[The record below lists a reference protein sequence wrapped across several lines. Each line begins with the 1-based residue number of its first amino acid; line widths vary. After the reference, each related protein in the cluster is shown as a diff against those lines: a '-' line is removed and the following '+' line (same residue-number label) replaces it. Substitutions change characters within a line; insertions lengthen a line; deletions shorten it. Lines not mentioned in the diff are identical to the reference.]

1 LKSVSWWY
9 SILFLVSGLWAQS
22 VSTHVEPDSGY
33 IGDAFT
39 VTYSITLPD
48 QARIEP
54 PRFEESIPDLRLLS
68 QSSDTRFDEE
78 RYTRIFTL
86 QVAAFDTGYQV
97 IPSVPFKIQREGD
110 KSFKTIHSDSMRF
123 RILSA
128 LPKVQS
134 LPEVYEPLPVPVF
147 TLRQKIIL
155 TLLLILLILAAIGIL
170 HRRRTRILEGRN
182 GKTLVAHFNE
192 AEESFQALEEKGY
205 LEKGEWKAFYLELT
219 IILKRYI
226 ERTFYLHI
234 TDLPT
239 AELLPVLKKE
249 MPDMWTDTMSDLIRY
264 SDLVKFARL
273 ESSVEKGRQDLKL
286 AREWCK
292 MVEKSINSLEL
303 SGETEK
309 SS

>member
-1 LKSVSWWY
+1 MKPVCY
-9 SILFLVSGLWAQS
+9 FYGILFLVSGLWAQNI
-22 VSTHVEPDSGY
+22 STHVEPDSGY

-68 QSSDTRFDEE
+68 QSSDTRFDEGQ
-78 RYTRIFTL
+78 YTRIFTL
-86 QVAAFDTGYQV
+86 QVTAFDTGYQI
-97 IPSVPFKIQREGD
+97 IPAVPFKIQQEGD
-110 KSFKTIHSDSMRF
+110 KSFKTISSDSMRI

-128 LPKVQS
+128 IPKVQS
-134 LPEVYEPLPVPVF
+134 PPEVYEPLPVPLF

-155 TLLLILLILAAIGIL
+155 ALLLVLLILAVICIF
-170 HRRRTRILEGRN
+170 HRRRTRIPEGIKGN
-182 GKTLVAHFNE
+182 SLVAPFDE
-192 AEESFQALEEKGY
+192 AEQSFQTLEEREY
-205 LEKGEWKAFYLELT
+205 LEKGEWKTFYLELT
-219 IILKRYI
+219 TILKRYI

-239 AELLPVLKKE
+239 AELIPVLKKE
-249 MPDMWTDTMSDLIRY
+249 IPDMWTEPMSDLIRY

-273 ESSVEKGRQDLKL
+273 ESSIEQGRQDLKQ

-292 MVEKSINSLEL
+292 MVERTQNSLTL
-303 SGETEK
+303 SEETKK

>member
-1 LKSVSWWY
+1 LKSLGLLY
-9 SILFLVSGLWAQS
+9 SILFFVSGLWAQS

-33 IGDAFT
+33 IGDVFT

-54 PRFEESIPDLRLLS
+54 PRFEESISDLRLLS
-68 QSSDTRFDEE
+68 QSSDTRFDDGQ
-78 RYTRIFTL
+78 YTRIFTL
-86 QVAAFDTGYQV
+86 QVTAFDTGYQI
-97 IPSVPFKIQREGD
+97 IPAVPFKIQKEGD
-110 KSFKTIHSDSMRF
+110 KFFKTISSDSIRI

-128 LPKVQS
+128 LSKAQS
-134 LPEVYEPLPVPVF
+134 PPEVYDPLPVPVF

-155 TLLLILLILAAIGIL
+155 ALLLILLIFAVIGIL
-170 HRRRTRILEGRN
+170 HRRRTRIPESRKGEAL
-182 GKTLVAHFNE
+182 KAPFDE
-192 AEESFQALEEKGY
+192 AEQSFRNLEERKY

-219 IILKRYI
+219 IILKGYI

-249 MPDMWTDTMSDLIRY
+249 IPDLWSEPMSDLIRY

-273 ESSVEKGRQDLKL
+273 ESSVEKGRQDLKQ
-286 AREWCK
+286 AYEWCK
-292 MVEKSINSLEL
+292 MVEKTQNSREL
-303 SGETEK
+303 SRETEK
-309 SS
+309 SP